1 MINESNRIQ
10 FERGVIE
17 YAQVFVFESD
27 RKKFLNT
34 ATSSLKDYID
44 KYSNLPYSLLV
55 FCGEIQRK
63 TYLD

>member
-34 ATSSLKDYID
+34 ATSSLKDYIY
-44 KYSNLPYSLLV
+44 KHSNLPYSLLV